1 MVQKNYKLWAQNVVI
16 PCILVKSLEQNV
28 SVISVNIIYYIQQK
42 TIHKGLI

>member
-1 MVQKNYKLWAQNVVI
+1 MVQKKYRFWAQNVLI
-16 PCILVKSLEQNV
+16 PYILVKSLEQNV